1 MKPNSSDHQV
11 ERANAW
17 LGGVGGVG
25 GVAMVGAIV
34 ACAGLTLTPCMADDG
49 ADACCSAKSEGLMD
63 TGWADAPGFD
73 EATGQDKRNF
83 PPDRI
88 VDYHH
93 MLLDVFIPD
102 MEQTRAYI
110 TQTLTLSPISE
121 TVSTLTLDARGMKIK
136 SIAAQGYQT
145 TFTYDG
151 MKLAISFVP
160 SLTPGEVVDVVT
172 TYEVAD
178 PQRGMIWTLADD
190 AVASKGAEIHTQGQA
205 ETNSYWFP
213 CHDFPNERLTTEV
226 IATVPA
232 GYLASSNGY
241 LKEKTRTV
249 REAPGVKTPAG
260 KLGPALLR
268 PFDKFHWVQDREH
281 VNYLV
286 SLVVGKFDVV
296 DVGDK
301 TLSCPVY
308 VPVGRG
314 EDVKRTYGNTLAMIR
329 AFEKLFDEPYPWAR
343 YAQLVVQNFEAGGME
358 NTSAT
363 SLHDTAIYSQ
373 SADLDHDLDGLI
385 SHELAHQWWGDY
397 LTCNSWE
404 HVWLNEG
411 FATYSTA
418 LWFEQRDG
426 ANGYAEQVVSLFDR
440 VSGADKGRAPEAQ
453 GFVSK
458 VWTNP
463 WEAFRRGANPYPKGA
478 FTLHMLRKR
487 LGDENF
493 FKGIATYIDRHKNST
508 VETSDLRRVMEEI
521 SGLQLEQFFQQ
532 WTARPGI
539 PNLDV
544 KFSYDPSRSNL
555 RFDIAQTQDIDQ
567 DNPAFEL
574 PLGIFIKNSAGP
586 DVVIEPKISGKA
598 ETFEVDLEGPPQFVA
613 VNPEFGVLARIDVA
627 QSPEQW
633 MSQLAGGPS
642 LVSKTMAIRALS
654 GVEGATSASANEQLR
669 KIAADK
675 AQPTF
680 FRVEAVRALAKRNAK
695 NDTSSLISTSRES
708 WEVREATSN
717 AIADLAL
724 RNDNKDD
731 ASLHDLAIRS
741 LVQRAT
747 KDESLKVR
755 NASMIGLA
763 RMKAAECEAIV
774 EAALQSSSQSD
785 EGRQAALECLADVM
799 PHDAMNLAAFYAGP
813 GFDNRTRGTACD
825 AMVAIAKRSK
835 NAKDVDRAVTRLGEL
850 LTARENRVRMSA
862 GDALV
867 KLGDKRGVELLEAA
881 KTKYSAPDITQRFEQ
896 FAEQL
901 RNK

>member
-1 MKPNSSDHQV
+1 MNANGLNTLNARWIARLG
-11 ERANAW
+11 RAA
-17 LGGVGGVG
+17 
-25 GVAMVGAIV
+25 AI
-34 ACAGLTLTPCMADDG
+34 AGCAGLALSALASDIDG
-49 ADACCSAKSEGLMD
+49 ADACCNAKSEGLYWESLAAG
-63 TGWADAPGFD
+63 TPGFD
-73 EATGQDKRNF
+73 ESTGQDLRNF
-83 PPDRI
+83 PRDRI
-88 VDYHH
+88 VDYQH
-93 MLLDVFIPD
+93 MLLDVFVPD
-102 MEQTRAYI
+102 MEKTKAYV
-110 TQTLTLSPISE
+110 TQTLTLAPISE
-121 TVSTLTLDARGMKIK
+121 TVSTLTLDARAMNIK
-136 SIAAQGYQT
+136 SVAAQGYQT
-145 TFTYDG
+145 NYTYDG
-151 MKLAISFVP
+151 RKLAISFVP
-160 SLTPGEVVDVVT
+160 SLTPGEKVDVVT
-172 TYEVAD
+172 TYELND
-178 PQRGMIWTLADD
+178 PPRGLIWTLPDQEFPNRT
-190 AVASKGAEIHTQGQA
+190 AEIHTQGQP

-232 GYLASSNGY
+232 GYIASSNGF
-241 LKEKTRTV
+241 LKEKARTV
-249 REAPGVKTPAG
+249 REAPGAKTASG

-286 SLVVGKFDVV
+286 TLVIGKFDVV
-296 DVGDK
+296 EVGDK

-314 EDVKRTYGNTLAMIR
+314 GDVKHTYGNTIAMIR

-363 SLHDTAIYSQ
+363 SMFDTAIYSK
-373 SADLDHDLDGLI
+373 SADIDHDLDGLI
-385 SHELAHQWWGDY
+385 AHELGHQWWGDF

-411 FATYSTA
+411 FATYSSA

-493 FKGIATYIDRHKNST
+493 FKAIATYIDRHKNST
-508 VETSDLRRVMEEI
+508 VETSDLRRVMEEV
-521 SGLQLEQFFQQ
+521 SGLQLEQFFKQ

-539 PNLDV
+539 PNVSV
-544 KFSYDPSRSNL
+544 KFSYDPSRNKL
-555 RFDIAQTQDIDQ
+555 RFDIEQTQDIDV
-567 DNPAFEL
+567 DNPAFEF
-574 PLGIFIKNSAGP
+574 PLGIFIKNSSGP
-586 DVVIEPKISGKA
+586 DVVIEPSVTGKT

-613 VNPEFGVLARIDVA
+613 VNPELSVLARIDVA

-633 MSQLAGGPS
+633 MAQLANGPS
-642 LVSKTMAIRALS
+642 LISKTMAIRAL
-654 GVEGATSASANEQLR
+654 GGEKNASANEQLR

-675 AQPTF
+675 SQPDF
-680 FRVEAVRALAKRNAK
+680 FRTEAVRSLAKRNAK
-695 NDTSSLISTSRES
+695 NDLSSLISTARDA
-708 WEVREATSN
+708 WEVREATST
-717 AIADLAL
+717 AIADVAL
-724 RNDNKDD
+724 REENKDD
-731 ASLHDLAIRS
+731 ATLQDLAIRS

-755 NASMIGLA
+755 NAAMKGLA
-763 RMKAAECEAIV
+763 RLKVPEGADIV
-774 EAALQSSSQSD
+774 VAALQSSSQSD
-785 EGRQAALECLADVM
+785 EARQAALESLVDFM
-799 PHDAMNLAAFYAGP
+799 PKDAMGLASFYAGP
-813 GFDNRTRGTACD
+813 GFDNRTRGAACE
-825 AMVAIAKRSK
+825 AMVEIAKKSNDPK
-835 NAKDVDRAVTRLGEL
+835 NVDIAVKRLGEL
-850 LTARENRVRMSA
+850 LTVRENRVRMSA

-867 KLGDKRGVELLEAA
+867 KLGDVRGIEALESA
-881 KTKYSAPDITQRFEQ
+881 KSKFTAPEITQRFEA
-896 FAEQL
+896 FANQL
-901 RNK
+901 RK